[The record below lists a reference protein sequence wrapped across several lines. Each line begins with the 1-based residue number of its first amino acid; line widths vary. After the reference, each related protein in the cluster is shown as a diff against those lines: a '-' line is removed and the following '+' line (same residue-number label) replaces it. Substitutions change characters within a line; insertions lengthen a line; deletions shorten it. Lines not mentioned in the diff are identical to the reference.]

1 MRDEQGLRQLCC
13 GWAQKI
19 LYKDDTPDCGGWAGK
34 DDATK
39 IVGSS
44 ALGGAHAMGQLPWT
58 VAKVLSQPAELGLRQ
73 AGRDAPRERAVVVE
87 NADV

>member
-1 MRDEQGLRQLCC
+1 MVRNERRTRAEAVVLRV
-13 GWAQKI
+13 GAEI

-44 ALGGAHAMGQLPWT
+44 ALGGAHAMGQLPWA
-58 VAKVLSQPAELGLRQ
+58 VAKVLSHPAELGLRQ
-73 AGRDAPRERAVVVE
+73 AGRDAPRERAVGR
-87 NADV
+87 